1 MYWIAQGVLWAW
13 LPLVMLFFLWM
24 SPRRAVISALIVSWL
39 FLPQLGYSLPLIPD
53 YTKTSATCYAIILG
67 ALLLDPKSRVLSFKP
82 LWIDIPMAVW
92 CAVPFITSVNN
103 ELGLY
108 DGASTMLDRTVQYGM
123 PYLIGR
129 LYFRTPDDAKD
140 FCLGILL
147 GGLAYVPLCLY
158 EVRMSPQLHNMLY
171 GFSPFLD
178 WNMAQRWGGWRPTVF
193 MRHGLAVGVWM
204 AASAALGFWLW
215 RTKAI
220 KDLFGLP
227 MWVVGPSLILTAIL
241 AKSTG
246 AIMLFFGVSAAMFAV
261 RYLNTKALMYAL
273 LLGAPL
279 FLLTRVTQIFD
290 GEAFSQWLGTLHPA
304 MDERASS
311 LEYRMVHEN
320 YIVGHTAER
329 PFFGWGG
336 WGRAFEVYI
345 ERYNSRA
352 VPDSMW
358 IRSYGQNG
366 IVGLVSL
373 YAMYLIPPIVLL
385 SKLKTK
391 EWASKQLAP
400 VTGLAMITMIYSLDC
415 LFNTMLN
422 PVFIVATGGVAG
434 MAASLSRTP
443 VRKPQAIAPRG
454 PIAGPGAGEADKAV
468 ADSDDILID
477 LPPSAYPGQT
487 LASEGRDP
495 LVMIDPPRPDG
506 PLRGG
511 T

>member
-24 SPRRAVISALIVSWL
+24 SPRRAVISALLVSWL
-39 FLPQLGYSLPLIPD
+39 FLPQLGYTLPLIPD

-67 ALLLDPKSRVLSFKP
+67 ALLLDPKSRILSFKP
-82 LWIDIPMAVW
+82 LWIDVPMAVW
-92 CAVPFITSVNN
+92 CAVPLLTSINN

-140 FCLGILL
+140 FCIGILL
-147 GGLAYVPLCLY
+147 GGMVYVPLCLY

-171 GFSPFLD
+171 GFSPMTD

-204 AASAALGFWLW
+204 AAAAALGFWLW

-220 KDLFGLP
+220 KDLFGVP
-227 MWVVGPSLILTAIL
+227 MWVAAPLMILTAIL

-261 RYLNTKALMYAL
+261 RYLNTKAFMYAL
-273 LLGAPL
+273 LLGVPL
-279 FLLTRVTQIFD
+279 YLFTRVTQIFD
-290 GEAFSQWLGTLHPA
+290 GETFAQWLGSLSPA
-304 MDERASS
+304 LDDRASS

-320 YIVGHTAER
+320 YIVGHTAAR

-345 ERYNSRA
+345 PRYNSRA

-366 IVGLVSL
+366 IIGLVSL
-373 YAMYLIPPIVLL
+373 YAMYIIPPIVLL
-385 SKLKTK
+385 SKLKTR
-391 EWASKQLAP
+391 EWASAKIAP
-400 VTGLAMITMIYSLDC
+400 VTGLAMISLIYAMDA

-434 MAASLSRTP
+434 MAASLSRNPASKPKPLSSRDP
-443 VRKPQAIAPRG
+443 VG
-454 PIAGPGAGEADKAV
+454 PPSSEGGDELTDGA
-468 ADSDDILID
+468 DDILID
-477 LPPSAYPGQT
+477 LPPAAAPSG
-487 LASEGRDP
+487 GP
-495 LVMIDPPRPDG
+495 LVMIDPPRRDG
-506 PLRGG
+506 PMRGG
-511 T
+511 V